1 MIAGKTLPLSR
12 SLQSALDQELLDPSL
27 FTLIFNRLN
36 KIRTLYHSL
45 QHAPFVFISLRTLCA
60 RTRQSGTS
68 WQPKWALSYS
78 ATRIYHHLQVL
89 GLSPMFSA
97 KYEL

>member
-1 MIAGKTLPLSR
+1 MNAGKILPLSR
-12 SLQSALDQELLDPSL
+12 SLQSALNQELLDPSV

-36 KIRTLYHSL
+36 KIRTLCHSL
-45 QHAPFVFISLRTLCA
+45 LHVPFVFINLRTLCA
-60 RTRQSGTS
+60 KTRQSGTS
-68 WQPKWALSYS
+68 RRPEWTLSYS
-78 ATRIYHHLQVL
+78 ATSIYHHLQVL